1 MQIPKGFSQ
10 KLKENRLKETIQLYG
25 RDDFIGGIAV
35 EIVSSSL
42 YEQQIPNIIY
52 EHLEDMKQHQSID
65 AINKSYQ
72 NIHLNLNQIC
82 VLLNKHNTP
91 FQSA

>member
-52 EHLEDMKQHQSID
+52 EHLEGYETASIHRC
-65 AINKSYQ
+65 YQ
-72 NIHLNLNQIC
+72 Q
-82 VLLNKHNTP
+82 VL
-91 FQSA
+91 S